1 MKYYETKEEK
11 EIRARLEDL
20 TREIVKV
27 SDRIEQ
33 IEKNLSKQPSIKALV
48 EELEEW
54 NNRLSYLEED
64 RNNLINILNTL
75 W

>member
-1 MKYYETKEEK
+1 MKFYETKEEK

-27 SDRIEQ
+27 NDRIDE
-33 IEKNLSKQPSIKALV
+33 IEKNLTKQPSLKSLV
-48 EELEEW
+48 EELEQW
-54 NNRLSYLEED
+54 NNRLAYLEEE
-64 RNNLINILNTL
+64 RNKFINILNTI

>member
-1 MKYYETKEEK
+1 MKFYETKEEK

-27 SDRIEQ
+27 NDRIDE
-33 IEKNLSKQPSIKALV
+33 IEKNLAKQPSLKSLV
-48 EELEEW
+48 EELEQW
-54 NNRLSYLEED
+54 NNRLAYLEEE
-64 RNNLINILNTL
+64 RNKFINILNTI

>member
-1 MKYYETKEEK
+1 MKFYETKEEK

-27 SDRIEQ
+27 NDRIDE
-33 IEKNLSKQPSIKALV
+33 IEKNIKKQPSLKSLV
-48 EELEEW
+48 EELEQW
-54 NNRLSYLEED
+54 NNRLAYLEEE
-64 RNNLINILNTL
+64 RNKFINILNTI